1 MTTMLYNLQKEDAVI
16 LKDFV
21 LVVTVNFVHVSC
33 AALHENSQ
41 LRMAVTA
48 VTVETDIQWSMHM
61 MMMGTL

>member
-16 LKDFV
+16 FV

-61 MMMGTL
+61 MMGTL